1 MNQPPS
7 PFSDEAF
14 EELSAWLLRRSTGI
28 TDIVELEGFLAAMVI
43 GPNTVSPNLWLP
55 KVWRGKA
62 PKFKD
67 LAEMNHFI
75 ALVMGLHNDLALIFD
90 QAPEQFLPTFYESK
104 VEGRRVQIVDEW
116 CVGFLKGIRLDAAG
130 WKPLK
135 RERPELLKPIELFGS
150 KAGWRELKAGGDEK
164 MHRRWAPKIAP
175 AVRSIHAYWVPHRIA
190 QHRQLRGDPVH

>member
-7 PFSDEAF
+7 PLSDDEF
-14 EELSAWLLRRSTGI
+14 EELDAWLERRSTGI
-28 TDIVELEGFLAAMVI
+28 CDIVELEGFLTAIVI

-55 KVWRGKA
+55 KVWGGRA

-75 ALVMGLHNDLALIFD
+75 ALVMGLHNDLVLIFD
-90 QAPEQFLPTFYESK
+90 QAPEQFRPTFYESK
-104 VEGRRVQIVDEW
+104 VEVRRVQIVDEW
-116 CVGFLKGIRLDAAG
+116 CVGFLKGMRLDPAG

-135 RERPELLKPIELFGS
+135 REQPELLKPIELFGS

-164 MHRRWAPKIAP
+164 MHRRWSPKIAP
-175 AVRSIHAYWVPHRIA
+175 AVRSIHAYWIPHRIA
-190 QHRQLRGDPVH
+190 QYRQQHGDPLH

>member
-1 MNQPPS
+1 MRRCG
-7 PFSDEAF
+7 
-14 EELSAWLLRRSTGI
+14 SATAGRQ
-28 TDIVELEGFLAAMVI
+28 EGRI
-43 GPNTVSPNLWLP
+43 GPNTLSANAWLP
-55 KVWRGKA
+55 KVWGGKA

-90 QAPEQFLPTFYESK
+90 GAPTQFRPTFYESK

-116 CVGFLKGIRLDAAG
+116 CVGFLKGMRLDAAG

-150 KAGWRELKAGGDEK
+150 KAGWRELKAGGDEA
-164 MHRRWAPKIAP
+164 MHRRWAPKITP
-175 AVRSIHAYWVPHRIA
+175 AVRAIGSRTGSCSTGNFRVSRCTESWASGSAPFLARSFLIGRRV
-190 QHRQLRGDPVH
+190 

>member
-55 KVWRGKA
+55 KVWGGKA